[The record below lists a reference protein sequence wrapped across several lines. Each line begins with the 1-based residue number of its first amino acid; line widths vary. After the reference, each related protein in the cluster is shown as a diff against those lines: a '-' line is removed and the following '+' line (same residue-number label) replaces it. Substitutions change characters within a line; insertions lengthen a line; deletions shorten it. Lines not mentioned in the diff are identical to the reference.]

1 MKQKKN
7 IIIFKAKGPL
17 NNTYLNDKLKT
28 LNYLVKSYPILKIK
42 KIYYKKIKTT
52 PNDKILTTSFY
63 GIYFLS
69 KLTKN
74 RNFYLYA
81 LGRSSSL
88 LAKNLGFKNIIEC
101 SGDSASII
109 NNFISKNKFY
119 KVNKGNIIY
128 AGAKEISSNLPE
140 RLNEL
145 GYNVKR
151 YKLYSSESINNF
163 NSLFTICSQNP
174 IILNRSIKDNIILNK
189 KFDKKYFNYVLK
201 IVELNKIL
209 TKERNI
215 NSKIS
220 PDTLNF
226 SGGEKQRIS
235 IARALYH
242 IKPILIMDEATN
254 GLDEKSELKI
264 LKEILKKYKRTTVIF
279 ISHNQS
285 LKSNFTKKLI
295 LN

>member
-7 IIIFKAKGPL
+7 IIIFRAKGPL
-17 NNTYLNDKLKT
+17 NNTYLSDKLKA

-74 RNFYLYA
+74 RNFYLYS

-101 SGDSASII
+101 SGDSASIV

-151 YKLYSSESINNF
+151 YKLYSSESINGFNNSFINLVKRKKVLWVVLLSSKGAKAFYKNSKKKFSKEDLSCINF
-163 NSLFTICSQNP
+163 ACISKKVAENLNEKYLKIFYPKIPDINYIKK
-174 IILNRSIKDNIILNK
+174 IILKYE
-189 KFDKKYFNYVLK
+189 KKYG
-201 IVELNKIL
+201 
-209 TKERNI
+209 T
-215 NSKIS
+215 
-220 PDTLNF
+220 
-226 SGGEKQRIS
+226 
-235 IARALYH
+235 
-242 IKPILIMDEATN
+242 
-254 GLDEKSELKI
+254 
-264 LKEILKKYKRTTVIF
+264 
-279 ISHNQS
+279 
-285 LKSNFTKKLI
+285 
-295 LN
+295 